1 MNPPTGRNPMVI
13 RSIPDAIAA
22 VPYLLGF
29 HPSESLVVIGYDGP
43 HNMCAIRVDL
53 PARDD
58 RAETAATAERVV
70 SVLGDNGFRRALIL
84 GYGPADQVDAAA
96 STIWDGL
103 AAHGLSLT
111 DAARVADDRWWS
123 LTCVDAEC
131 CAPGGNP
138 YDSSLTVV
146 AAQATLAG
154 KVALTDRTELARS
167 IAPVTGKARAA
178 MHEATARA
186 EARLKSWAVEGLS
199 QSQFHQR
206 MLQEGQS
213 LLIRLRGDEPPTDNS
228 PYRHS
233 TPEPKALYQRPTG
246 SNAQHPSAFDR
257 SPPPTRK
264 PPTNSAGRPSD
275 DDVAWLSVL
284 LTNLRVR
291 DEAWVRI
298 DEEQPDDDIDFWRDV
313 LRRVDEPYA
322 TAPACLLAYV
332 AYVSGDGGLAN
343 IALERADPDYSMATL
358 LGWAFEAG
366 APPSLVR
373 LNMTPEDLAAA
384 HATQD
389 AHSTTP
395 GREGLLDR

>member
-1 MNPPTGRNPMVI
+1 MTNTTGRIPMVI

-53 PARDD
+53 PAQG
-58 RAETAATAERVV
+58 ETAATAERVA

-84 GYGPADQVDAAA
+84 GYGPAEQVDPAA

-103 AAHGLSLT
+103 AARGLSLT

-138 YDSSLTVV
+138 YDSSLSVV

-154 KVALTDRTELARS
+154 KVALTDRSELARS

-199 QSQFHQR
+199 QTRFHQR
-206 MLQEGQS
+206 MIQDGQA
-213 LLIRLRGDEPPTDNS
+213 LITRLRNNPSFTIN
-228 PYRHS
+228 S
-233 TPEPKALYQRPTG
+233 TPEPKDLTPNQLHPATTLSQQP
-246 SNAQHPSAFDR
+246 NAHTTPAKSL
-257 SPPPTRK
+257 
-264 PPTNSAGRPSD
+264 PSD
-275 DDVAWLSVL
+275 DDVAWLGVL

-298 DEEQPDDDIDFWRDV
+298 DEERPDDDIDFWRDV
-313 LRRVDEPYA
+313 LRRVDESYA

-332 AYVSGDGGLAN
+332 AYVAGDGGLAN
-343 IALERADPDYSMATL
+343 MALERADPDYSMATL
-358 LGWAFEAG
+358 LRWAFESG

-384 HATQD
+384 HAAQD
-389 AHSTTP
+389 AHSNP
-395 GREGLLDR
+395 GREDLLDQ